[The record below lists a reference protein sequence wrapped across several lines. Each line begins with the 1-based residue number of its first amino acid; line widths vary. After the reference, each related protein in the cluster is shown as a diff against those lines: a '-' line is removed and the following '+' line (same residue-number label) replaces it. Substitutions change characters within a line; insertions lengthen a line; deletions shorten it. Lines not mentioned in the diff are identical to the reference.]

1 MLVLADDSPPR
12 TWWQTIAGSV
22 APAGADA
29 APALLPSV
37 RHASSSSPCHALHTL
52 PRCFLPSSV
61 GRPAR
66 TTRASLGSLVRLTR
80 PFFSK
85 RRAMLLTVGGST
97 PKHSHNSDCRHAPRK
112 LAPGTSRKRPVRSA
126 GPGDANVHRLH
137 YGRSDTPAR
146 EDSRDPVQ
154 SWSRSGKKT

>member
-1 MLVLADDSPPR
+1 MADYCRFRSTCRSRRSTRSSAVSEACFLLQPLPR
-12 TWWQTIAGSV
+12 FAH
-22 APAGADA
+22 P
-29 APALLPSV
+29 PALLLAFFGWETRTHYARVNS
-37 RHASSSSPCHALHTL
+37 ALI
-52 PRCFLPSSV
+52 
-61 GRPAR
+61 
-66 TTRASLGSLVRLTR
+66 GSLVRLTR

-112 LAPGTSRKRPVRSA
+112 LPPGTSRKRPVRSA

-154 SWSRSGKKT
+154 SWSRSGKRT